1 MGVEIRRH
9 PLLRGVALW
18 LLVAA
23 SAGADEL
30 LQEAGEAQRAQAELQ
45 ARIEAADDEVR
56 ERLEELRRLE
66 RETRQLSAR
75 NAALAPRL
83 ERQAETLDQREAAFA
98 RLAETREA
106 LPELERSLVER
117 LARWV
122 ERDLPFLGEERRAR
136 VAGLEAGGDDPAASV
151 EERLERILAAWRTE
165 LDYGR
170 EFDAWRGYLEDGEAR
185 REVEFLRLGRVG
197 LYHLTPDGREGA
209 VWRTEEAR
217 WVALDEA
224 ARREVRH
231 GLRIAR
237 DQRTPALLRLPI
249 SVSQAPRPESVGEE
263 RP

>member
-1 MGVEIRRH
+1 MEIRRH
-9 PLLRGVALW
+9 PLVCGAALW
-18 LLVAA
+18 LLV
-23 SAGADEL
+23 SVSSGADEL

-66 RETRQLSAR
+66 RETRHLSAR
-75 NAALAPRL
+75 NAELAPRL
-83 ERQAETLDQREAAFA
+83 EGQAETLDRREAAFA
-98 RLAETREA
+98 TLAETRAA

-122 ERDLPFLGEERRAR
+122 ERDLPFLTDERRAR
-136 VAGLEAGGDDPAASV
+136 AASLEAGGDDPDASV

-170 EFDAWRGYLEDGEAR
+170 EFDAWRGYLGGGGVR
-185 REVEFLRLGRVG
+185 REVDFLRLGRVG
-197 LYHLTPDGREGA
+197 LYYLTPDSREGG
-209 VWRTEEAR
+209 VWRAEEAR

-224 ARREVRH
+224 ERREVRH

-237 DQRTPALLRLPI
+237 DQRAPELLKLP
-249 SVSQAPRPESVGEE
+249 VSQPLQSAPDGEE

>member
-1 MGVEIRRH
+1 MHRH
-9 PLLRGVALW
+9 PLLCGTALW

-23 SAGADEL
+23 SAGAEEL

-45 ARIEAADDEVR
+45 VRIEAADDEVR

-66 RETRQLSAR
+66 REAR
-75 NAALAPRL
+75 RLDAENDLLAPRL

-98 RLAETREA
+98 TLAETREA

-136 VAGLEAGGDDPAASV
+136 VTGLEAGGDDPDASV

-170 EFDAWRGYLEDGEAR
+170 EFDAWRGYLGGGGVR
-185 REVEFLRLGRVG
+185 REVDFLRLGRVG
-197 LYHLTPDGREGA
+197 LYYLTPDSREGA
-209 VWRTEEAR
+209 VWRAEEAR

-237 DQRTPALLRLPI
+237 DQRAPELLTLP
-249 SVSQAPRPESVGEE
+249 VSQPLQSASDGEE